1 MTYDELAA
9 EIAKM
14 SPEERQRPA
23 VVALPD
29 SGEVVEITH
38 ISPIVV
44 FNDVDLPLQQVLVY
58 DECYEPK
65 VF

>member
-38 ISPIVV
+38 ISDRKSVV
-44 FNDVDLPLQQVLVY
+44 
-58 DECYEPK
+58 
-65 VF
+65 